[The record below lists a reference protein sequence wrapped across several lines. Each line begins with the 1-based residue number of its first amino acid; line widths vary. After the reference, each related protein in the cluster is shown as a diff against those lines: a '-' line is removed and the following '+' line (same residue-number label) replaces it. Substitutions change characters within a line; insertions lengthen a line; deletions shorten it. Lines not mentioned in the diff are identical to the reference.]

1 MYVEYYVLIPTLKYF
16 FFVYVL
22 FTFSSKTR
30 VKVQLFFSIL
40 EANNGI
46 LKNHMQSKMHL
57 WNQMQYYNLYSVV

>member
-16 FFVYVL
+16 FFLFVCVL
-22 FTFSSKTR
+22 FTFPSKTR

-46 LKNHMQSKMHL
+46 FKNHMQSKTHL
-57 WNQMQYYNLYSVV
+57 